1 MSPPAK
7 RSAVHHL
14 MAEWGYSER
23 SACQLVGISRSSAR
37 YKPKPNP
44 EEEAFKQQVREL
56 AQQHPNYGYR
66 RITAILR
73 REGSN
78 VNYKRVQRVWQQ
90 EGLQLPKKKPRKRRC
105 GPKGEVIHK
114 AEYRN
119 HVWSYD
125 FLEEHTVR
133 GKRIRILA
141 VMDEFTRECLAFV
154 ADRSITS
161 DKVVDLLDWLFQ
173 IYGIPQ
179 YLRSDNGP
187 ELVAHNVQEW
197 LAQNGCQTLYIS
209 PGSPWENPYIESF
222 IGKFRKE
229 CVDRYLFYSLIETRN
244 IIETWRE
251 EYNQYR
257 PHSSLDYLS
266 PTAFAAKHS
275 QPVLSNE
282 EKSMVSAMLR

>member
-1 MSPPAK
+1 VSPQAK
-7 RSAVHHL
+7 RSAVQHL
-14 MAEWGYSER
+14 MAERDYSER

-37 YKPKPNP
+37 YTPKPKP
-44 EEEAFKQQVREL
+44 EEEAFREQVRQM
-56 AQQHPNYGYR
+56 AHQHPNYGYR

-73 REGSN
+73 REGSS

-90 EGLQLPKKKPRKRRC
+90 EGLQLPRRKPRKRRC

-114 AEYRN
+114 AQYRN

-141 VMDEFTRECLAFV
+141 IIDEFTRECLALLV
-154 ADRSITS
+154 DRSITS

-173 IYGIPQ
+173 IYGTPQ
-179 YLRSDNGP
+179 HLRSDNGP

-197 LAQNGCQTLYIS
+197 LPRQGCQTLYIT

-229 CVDRYLFYSLIETRN
+229 CVDRYLFYTLEETRS

-251 EYNQYR
+251 DYNQYR

-266 PTAFAAKHS
+266 PTAFAAQHS
-275 QPVLSNE
+275 QPALSNQ
-282 EKSMVSAMLR
+282 EKRIKV